1 VLGNAIRRIA
11 QATRRGNTVSD
22 ANVSAAANVGE
33 RGSARTSVR
42 AQTTRIVQRDGATPK
57 ETHDERGT

>member
-1 VLGNAIRRIA
+1 
-11 QATRRGNTVSD
+11 VSD